1 MKTQKELKAE
11 YKTKKF
17 KIGVFQ
23 IRNLV
28 NNKIYVDGSLN
39 LDSIWNRNRLE
50 LNFGSHRNKELQ
62 KEWKTLGEDKFA
74 YEILS
79 EIDQKE
85 GEEKDYS
92 LEVKLLTEMF
102 IEELSP
108 FGDRGYHKMK
118 NTLK

>member
-28 NNKIYVDGSLN
+28 NDKIYVDGSVN
-39 LDSIWNRNRLE
+39 LDSIWNRNRVE
-50 LNFGSHRNKELQ
+50 LNLGSHHNTALQ
-62 KEWKTLGEDKFA
+62 SDWKIMGEDKFK

-102 IEELSP
+102 IDELSP